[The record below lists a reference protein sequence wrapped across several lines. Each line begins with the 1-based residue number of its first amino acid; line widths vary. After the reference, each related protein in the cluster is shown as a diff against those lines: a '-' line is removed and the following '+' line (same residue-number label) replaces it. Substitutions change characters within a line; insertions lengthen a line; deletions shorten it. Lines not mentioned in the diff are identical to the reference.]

1 MESRADRAR
10 LPDWS
15 AIVAKIK
22 IMEAQ
27 PREIE
32 RYTTP
37 DGRVPSDR

>member
-27 PREIE
+27 AREME
-32 RYTTP
+32 RYTPP
-37 DGRVPSDR
+37 DRRVFFDR